1 MLAKRIIACLDV
13 KDGKV
18 VKGKN
23 FVGLAYAGEPAQLAA
38 KYAREGAD
46 EIVFL
51 DISASREGRKA
62 QAEWIA
68 ETASSLDV
76 PFTVGGGI
84 SSIKDVSRVL
94 GLGADKVCINTAA
107 LENPRLVSQASRKFG
122 AQCIVVAVDS
132 RQTARGA
139 DVFSY
144 GGTVATGKTAVG
156 WASRCEKFG
165 AGEIL
170 LTSIDRDGTRQGFDC
185 KLTRK
190 VVDAVRIPVIAS
202 GGAGSCKDF
211 LDVFVQGKAD
221 AALAAGVFHYGAL
234 GIPDLKSCL
243 KKQGVEVRC

>member
-1 MLAKRIIACLDV
+1 MLAKRIIAGLDV
-13 KDGKV
+13 KDGVV

-23 FVGLAYAGEPAQLAA
+23 FENLAYAGKPAQLAL
-38 KYAREGAD
+38 KYARAGAD

-62 QAEWIA
+62 QGEWIA
-68 ETASSLDV
+68 ETAARLDV
-76 PFTVGGGI
+76 PFTVGGGVAAI
-84 SSIKDVSRVL
+84 ADVSRVL

-107 LENPRLVSQASRKFG
+107 LENPALVSQASRKFG
-122 AQCIVVAVDS
+122 AQCIVVAVDAK
-132 RQTARGA
+132 QTASGT

-144 GGTVATGKTAVG
+144 GGTVATGKNAVE
-156 WASRCEKFG
+156 WASRCEKLG

-190 VVDAVRIPVIAS
+190 VVERVAIPVIAS

-211 LDVFVQGKAD
+211 LDVFVKGKAD

-234 GIPDLKSCL
+234 SIPGLKSCL
-243 KKQGVEVRC
+243 KKQGVKVRC